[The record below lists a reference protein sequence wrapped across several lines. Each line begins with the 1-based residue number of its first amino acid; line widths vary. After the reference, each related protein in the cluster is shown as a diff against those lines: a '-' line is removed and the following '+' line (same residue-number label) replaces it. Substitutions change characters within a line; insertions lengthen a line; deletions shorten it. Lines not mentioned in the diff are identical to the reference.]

1 MASKPRLYLIDGHAL
16 AYRTY
21 FALTGVG
28 GESRWM
34 TQAGE
39 PTAGTYGFTS
49 VLLRLL
55 EQDNPEY
62 LAVAFDKGP
71 TFRDDLYPEYKATRE
86 KMPEDLRQQIGRIRQ
101 VVDAFG
107 IPIYEADSF
116 EADDVLGTLARAAAS
131 EGAEVTILTGD
142 RDLLQLAD
150 EGITIQLSGRRLSE
164 AEQYGPQEVQRKM
177 GIRPDQIVDYKAL
190 VGDKSDNIP
199 GVHGVGEKTAVAL
212 LQEFGTLDEIYAHV
226 DEVPGRFQTKL
237 RDGKDDAYLS
247 RKLAAI
253 RTDVPVEFDLESCRT
268 RQYDHD
274 RVFELFREL
283 EFRSLLS
290 RLIKDEQQAHGRQLD
305 LFTSAQDQF
314 SLSDSEGVMVVGSSK
329 DLEALAKRLKD
340 AKRIAFDVETTS
352 IDAMRAKLVG
362 ISIAVEPG
370 EGYYLPIGH
379 QPELAG
385 GAQLGLDQVIE
396 ALRQPLTDPDKAKV
410 GHNLKYDYILLT
422 RQGLRVTPLTFD
434 TMVAEWLCNP
444 ASRNLGLKNLAWA
457 RLGAV
462 MTEIEELI
470 GSGRDQRS
478 MDEVPIAKVAPYAVA
493 DAEICL
499 RLLPVLEKEL
509 NEKQQL
515 SLFHDVEMP
524 QVPVLAEMEIAGV
537 GLDLDFLA
545 RFSGSMA
552 ERLAAIEK
560 QIYDKAGREF
570 NVNSTQQ
577 LSSVLFDELG
587 LKPPDRTRRTASGHY
602 STAASVLFELRQAHP
617 IVELILEQREI
628 AKLKST
634 YADALQAQLNP
645 ETGRVHTSYSPTGS
659 VTGRLA
665 SSDPNLQNIPIRSEI
680 GRQIRQA
687 FVAASGHQLLS
698 VDYSQIELRIV
709 AHMGDDQAMIQAFHD
724 DQDIHATTVAAVFS
738 VPIGEVSSEMRR
750 RAKAVNFG
758 LIYGMSAFGLSRS
771 TDLTLAEAEDFVK
784 AYFERFPGV
793 RGYLERT
800 RRQAAELGYVET
812 LLGRRRYFPQLMKGA
827 KGVSEVARARAF
839 REAVNA
845 PVQGSAADI
854 IKLAMMRLPEAIS
867 EAGLGVKMLM
877 QVHDEL
883 VFECPEKQI
892 VPAARLIGE
901 IMQNAFKLKVPLK
914 TDAKAGIN
922 WAMMKPVT

>member
-21 FALTGVG
+21 FALAGVG

-34 TQAGE
+34 TRAGE

-71 TFRDDLYPEYKATRE
+71 TFRDELYPEYKATRE
-86 KMPEDLRQQIGRIRQ
+86 KMPEDLRAQIDRIRQ

-107 IPIYEADSF
+107 IPIFEADNY
-116 EADDVLGTLARAAAS
+116 EADDVLGTVARTAAA

-150 EGITIQLSGRRLSE
+150 EGVTIQLSGRRLSE
-164 AEQYGPQEVQRKM
+164 AEKYGPKEVESKM

-199 GVHGVGEKTAVAL
+199 GVRGVGKKTAVAL
-212 LQEFGTLDEIYAHV
+212 LQQYGTLDEIYAHI
-226 DEVPGRFQTKL
+226 DEVAGRFQTKL
-237 RDGKDDAYLS
+237 REGKDDALLS

-253 RTDVPVEFDLESCRT
+253 STEVPVEFDLESCRT

-274 RVFELFREL
+274 KVFELFREL

-290 RLIKDEQQAHGRQLD
+290 RLIKDEQQAEGRQLD
-305 LFTSAQDQF
+305 LFTSAQERS
-314 SLSDSEGVMVVGSSK
+314 SLPDAEGVLVVANSK
-329 DLEALAKRLKD
+329 ELEALVKRLKK

-352 IDAMRAKLVG
+352 TDAMRANLVG

-379 QPELAG
+379 HSEFAG
-385 GAQLGLDQVIE
+385 GPQMELGQVIE
-396 ALRQPLTDPDKAKV
+396 ALRKPLTDPGKEKV
-410 GHNLKYDYILLT
+410 GHNLKYDYILLA
-422 RQGLRVTPLTFD
+422 RQGLRVAPLTFD

-470 GSGRDQRS
+470 GSGRNQRS

-493 DAEICL
+493 DAEVCL

-509 NEKQQL
+509 KEKKQL
-515 SLFHDVEMP
+515 SLFHDVEMS

-537 GLDLDFLA
+537 GLDLDFLGN
-545 RFSGSMA
+545 FSDSLA
-552 ERLAAIEK
+552 ERLEAIEG
-560 QIYDKAGREF
+560 QIYSKAGREF

-577 LSSVLFDELG
+577 LSAVLFNELG

-602 STAASVLFELRQAHP
+602 STAASVLFELQQAHP

-634 YADALQAQLNP
+634 YTDALQAQLNP

-665 SSDPNLQNIPIRSEI
+665 SSNPNLQNIPIRSEI

-687 FVAASGHQLLS
+687 FVAASNHQLLS

-709 AHMGDDQAMIQAFHD
+709 AHMGDDKVMIQAFRD
-724 DQDIHATTVAAVFS
+724 DQDIHATTAAEVFS
-738 VPIGEVSSEMRR
+738 VPLEEVSSEMRR

-771 TDLTLAEAEDFVK
+771 TDLTLAEAEEFVK

-793 RGYLERT
+793 KGYLEHT
-800 RRQAAELGYVET
+800 RHQAADQGYVET

-827 KGVSEVARARAF
+827 KGVSEVARARAY

-845 PVQGSAADI
+845 PIQGSAADI
-854 IKLAMMRLPEAIS
+854 IKLAMMRLPEAIFD
-867 EAGLGVKMLM
+867 AGLGVQMLM

-883 VFECPEKQI
+883 VFECPKKQI
-892 VPAARLIGE
+892 PPATELIGE

-914 TDAKAGIN
+914 TDALAGDN
-922 WAMMKPVT
+922 WATMKPIV